1 MKTPPARTRATPR
14 NTQATMA
21 AEAGAQQAALRS
33 ATPLRGVATHAEADD
48 AGGSPNQTMRAL
60 LRLRELIV
68 GGELKAGERIAE
80 LSMVQRLGVSRT
92 PIRSALVRLQEEGLL
107 EAVPS
112 GGFMVRAF
120 SEDDLRDAIE
130 LRGTLEGLAARFAAE
145 RGVPA
150 SLLAQMRDC
159 LAQIDA
165 LLAPHSLSEQAFA
178 GYTEH
183 NARFHTLLAQ
193 MSGSSLLVRQI
204 ERASTLPFA
213 SPNAF
218 VMAASTGARA
228 RDHLVV
234 AQAQHR
240 AAVEAIL
247 AGQGARAEALMQE
260 HARSALRNLAEVLV
274 NQPALQRV
282 QGAPMIRPRARLR

>member
-1 MKTPPARTRATPR
+1 MKTHPAHNRP
-14 NTQATMA
+14 
-21 AEAGAQQAALRS
+21 ALRS
-33 ATPLRGVATHAEADD
+33 TQGKPAAVDGGKLAALSSATSLRTVAAHAEADD
-48 AGGSPNQTMRAL
+48 ADGGANQTMRAL

-107 EAVPS
+107 EALPS
-112 GGFMVRAF
+112 GGFVVRAF
-120 SEDDLRDAIE
+120 SESDIRDAIE

-150 SLLAQMRDC
+150 SLLAEMQDC

-183 NARFHTLLAQ
+183 NARFHTLLAE
-193 MSGSSLLVRQI
+193 MSGSSLVLRQI

-218 VMAASTGARA
+218 VMAASTGAQA
-228 RDHLVV
+228 RDRLVV

-260 HARSALRNLAEVLV
+260 HARSALRNLSEVLV

-282 QGAPMIRPRARLR
+282 QGAPMIRQRARLR